1 MVNVDEEQDLAT
13 RYHVMSIP
21 TLLLLRIGEIADRQV
36 GAKSFGRTCAS
47 DREIFVIEGVVS

>member
-21 TLLLLRIGEIADRQV
+21 TLLLFKDGEIADRQV
-36 GAKSFGRTCAS
+36 GAKSFEELVRLI
-47 DREIFVIEGVVS
+47 DKFL